1 MLRDAL
7 PTDTRATWHR
17 WLDALVERE
26 LLRLR
31 ARFVPTLEEWR
42 TVYVTDAQIDAL
54 LDPAGE
60 PGALDAERIATLTDE
75 AAQLALSLAHDGLGA
90 ALAARLALDE
100 AALALLLCALAPDL
114 DPRYEAHYAYL
125 NDDAARRLLTL
136 DLARRLLG
144 SDDVAALTAPGAAL
158 VALGL
163 VELIEP
169 PEPRSRWRRELR
181 VAEPVLQFALGLP
194 PADAAWQREAAW
206 CGAPAATGPC
216 AAEPLVHVAGDDAED
231 RREAAHAWAV
241 ARGLATLHVPAPVA
255 AAHGRSLLLA
265 ARLAGAALLVDNDG
279 VAPVPARSPEAL
291 AGLGVPLALLTPP
304 ALPAAAWL
312 ADWPH
317 LRINAAPPAAPLR
330 AALWQ
335 QALAQQ
341 GLAVGDTT
349 LQALSLRHPLSATRI
364 RAAATAAAWS
374 RHADDDEATLA
385 ALLDD
390 EARARAHEALGRV
403 ARRVDRQHAWDELVL
418 NEVTLRQLR
427 ELADAIRVRDRVY
440 GAWGLGRRS
449 GRGAGLAALF
459 CGASGTGKT
468 MAASVVAAAAGQA
481 VYRVDLAAVVSK
493 YIGETEQNLD
503 RVFRAA
509 ERSCAVLLFDEA
521 DALLGRRSEV
531 KDAQDRYA
539 NLEVAYLL
547 QKLEEHAGVVIL
559 ASNLPKNLD
568 SAFVRRMHF
577 TIEFARPAAP
587 LRERLW
593 RGMLPPALPRSDDID
608 FTWLAERFD
617 ITGGEIQAAT
627 LDAAFYAA
635 AADLPLDMS
644 HLLHA
649 LSRRQ
654 AQQGQAVGTARYG
667 R

>member
-1 MLRDAL
+1 MQRDSL
-7 PTDTRATWHR
+7 PTDTGATWRR

-26 LLRLR
+26 LVRLR
-31 ARFVPTLEEWR
+31 ARFVPTLDEWR
-42 TVYVTDAQIDAL
+42 ALYVTDAQIDAL
-54 LDPAGE
+54 LEAEGDPGE
-60 PGALDAERIATLTDE
+60 IDAQRIAALTEE
-75 AAQLALSLAHDGLGA
+75 AARLAPALSSDGLGA
-90 ALAARLALDE
+90 ALCGRLGLDD
-100 AALALLLCALAPDL
+100 ASLALLLCALAPDL
-114 DPRYEAHYAYL
+114 DTRYEAFYAYL

-144 SDDVAALTAPGAAL
+144 GDQVAALAAPGGQL
-158 VALGL
+158 VALGAL
-163 VELIEP
+163 EVLEP

-181 VAEPVLQFALGLP
+181 VAEPLLQFALGLP

-206 CGAPAATGPC
+206 FAAPPGVEPC

-231 RREAAHAWAV
+231 RREAAQAWAA
-241 ARGLATLHVPAPVA
+241 ARGLALLCVPAA
-255 AAHGRSLLLA
+255 LATTQARSLLLA
-265 ARLAGAALLVDNDG
+265 ARLAGAALAVDEDG
-279 VAPVPARSPEAL
+279 ATVLPPRNAQAL
-291 AGLGVPLALLTPP
+291 AGRGVPVVLLTPP
-304 ALPAAAWL
+304 AAPAAAWL

-317 LRINAAPPAAPLR
+317 LRIAAAPPPPPAR

-335 QALAQQ
+335 QALATQ
-341 GLAVGDTT
+341 GLAVDDAT
-349 LQALSLRHPLSATRI
+349 LEGLATRHCLSAARI

-374 RHADDDEATLA
+374 RIPGDDEATLA

-390 EARARAHEALGRV
+390 EARSRAHEALGRV
-403 ARRVDRQHAWDELVL
+403 ARRVDRRHGWDELVL

-427 ELADAIRVRDRVY
+427 EVADAIRVRDRVY
-440 GAWGLGRRS
+440 GAWGLGQRS
-449 GRGAGLAALF
+449 GRGAGIAALF

-481 VYRVDLAAVVSK
+481 LYRVDLAAVVSK

-509 ERSCAVLLFDEA
+509 ERSDAVLLFDEA

-531 KDAQDRYA
+531 KDAHDRYA

-559 ASNLPKNLD
+559 SSNLPKNLD
-568 SAFVRRMHF
+568 SAFTRRMHF
-577 TIEFARPAAP
+577 TVEFARPAAA
-587 LRERLW
+587 LRERMW
-593 RGMLPPALPRSDDID
+593 RGMLPPALPRSEDIA

-627 LDAAFYAA
+627 LDAAFFAA
-635 AADLPLDMS
+635 AGDVPLAMS
-644 HLLHA
+644 HLVHA

-654 AQQGQAVGTARYG
+654 AQQGQAVGAARYG